1 MRMPRPGSE
10 TVDMW
15 LPLRPSGSHLCDRY
29 GGQEAWNWEDR
40 SEAHPFVEGL
50 GSLLLE
56 HGEGYSGPRC
66 CTGPG
71 QDSCISS

>member
-15 LPLRPSGSHLCDRY
+15 LHSGPVVLICVTGTGA
-29 GGQEAWNWEDR
+29 GGLELGDR
-40 SEAHPFVEGL
+40 SEAHPAQPESL

-56 HGEGYSGPRC
+56 HGEHSGSAAI
-66 CTGPG
+66 TGPG
-71 QDSCISS
+71 QSSCISS